1 MRIPL
6 YTAQSR
12 ATSEAPGKS
21 ITARKNVQLA
31 AQTELA
37 KGSPFSAFTDEVSK
51 FSLERYKVVRN
62 NLLNEADLA
71 MDESMYELAR
81 KLEKSGDYNNI
92 LDGDAP
98 KWKSGAE
105 AIKAELLGKIG
116 KDEYSQKQFELRF
129 GQNELKHRFQL
140 RSIVDRQ
147 LKIAS
152 QGDYSQ
158 KLLQGEAEL
167 SDWRLDEKGRNAIL
181 RPINIFTGGYINQT
195 KANPGKVKAT
205 IKAMEL
211 NAARAAL
218 TRYISEQPGRE
229 ITTLTAMR
237 EAIRQGRE
245 GGTLEGPPGKQT
257 LPAPLL
263 GAENLY
269 KRLIAFDD
277 DELASI
283 ISTSSGDI
291 ATIYG
296 PGFEERARKSKLTA
310 TSKILKDSANTLIKQ
325 MEIDGAADTQK
336 ISDLLQ
342 GFEKLINEDP
352 NVGSDVKDKF
362 NELRLTSKLAFD
374 TRKASP
380 TDMNT
385 IISDFKKG
393 ELLGGPGMDT
403 EAEQNTLNF
412 LESRRNKMES
422 ALKDDALQWGI
433 DNGVV
438 EQPVTDLFNEEG
450 SFDPMAVTER
460 LMNANAVR
468 NHYNL
473 PTVQYL
479 TKNEVAAFN
488 GFIKR
493 KDLDPQLRLNYLSDF
508 VKGWGDNVTDVFT
521 QLGEKNAVQ
530 LAALGSYVNNNLHN
544 SALTMLKGLDRID
557 AGDSIPEFTNANLM
571 PVFIEVTSDNS
582 AKDIL
587 ELMDPKEKMAAFNL
601 AKAHYMGLGRTDF
614 DDAVFEDSIQAA
626 LGFNEETGTGGV
638 QEVRDVKTLLLPE
651 LTAEQTENV
660 LDNLILPHFNFINQS
675 IVGSE
680 ELRDTIDRALLM
692 DINNNDD
699 YILKAYSGDNYVIID
714 TARDKLVRYNPTVE
728 NKSGDPVILNLYEL
742 MLAFPGI
749 TQERGEV
756 SQTVKEYEEKLE
768 EELLSQ

>member
-140 RSIVDRQ
+140 RSEVDRQ

-245 GGTLEGPPGKQT
+245 GGTLEGPPGKKS

-310 TSKILKDSANTLIKQ
+310 TSKILKDSANTLISQ

-393 ELLGGPGMDT
+393 EVLGGSGMDT

-412 LESRRNKMES
+412 LESRRTKMES

-438 EQPVTDLFNEEG
+438 EQPVTDLFNEDG

-460 LMNANAVR
+460 QMNAEAVR

-488 GFIKR
+488 GFMKQ
-493 KDLDPQLRLNYLSDF
+493 KDLDPQVRLNYLSDF
-508 VKGWGDNVTDVFT
+508 VQGWGDEAANVFL
-521 QLGEKNAVQ
+521 QMELENAVMQ
-530 LAALGSYVNNNLHN
+530 SALGSYVNNGNIETARQILIGMDKV
-544 SALTMLKGLDRID
+544 SAGEKIPADNPKDLKTIFAELITG
-557 AGDSIPEFTNANLM
+557 
-571 PVFIEVTSDNS
+571 SDNN
-582 AKDIL
+582 DIL
-587 ELMDPKEKMAAFNL
+587 QFMRAEDKQAIFKL
-601 AKAHYMGLGRTDF
+601 ATAHYLGRGLTTYDEDEF
-614 DDAVFEDSIQAA
+614 VDSIQAA
-626 LGFNEETGTGGV
+626 MGANGDKGGIRLVNNEPV
-638 QEVRDVKTLLLPE
+638 LLPQDYNVE
-651 LTAEQTENV
+651 MAENV
-660 LDNLILPHFNFINQS
+660 LSNLANFH
-675 IVGSE
+675 
-680 ELRDTIDRALLM
+680 LRYMTITSGGDPAGNTIDRGLIL
-692 DINNNDD
+692 DINKNPD
-699 YILKAYSGDNYVIID
+699 YVLKYYGGTEYFIYDNARKKAVSYPRTDQPGSRPDYLEKVVID
-714 TARDKLVRYNPTVE
+714 
-728 NKSGDPVILNLYEL
+728 LNLL
-742 MLAFPGI
+742 KTNFPAI
-749 TQERGEV
+749 VSERDDPNEDNDAPDFSGMM
-756 SQTVKEYEEKLE
+756 K
-768 EELLSQ
+768 